1 MADLGRFARRVVG
14 AGNDRRAFPRRL
26 RHLSPARPGRTG
38 RFRPRPRRASE
49 ESDFGRASGSGS
61 GHFRDSP
68 FRVALPRFAVA
79 PAGADAEDDDRKK
92 CRKTGPVGGGAPL
105 PGRAPPPRPA
115 TPGSGCG
122 RTRSGG
128 DRGRSRPPVPPRTE
142 GLRERPPR
150 PPVASGSLPAE
161 SGLGGVQE
169 QNTGAR
175 VEGCPGGVFR
185 KSWAGASGTG
195 SRDSRKP
202 ERGPMRKTTTGRRVG
217 SVPGRRGCA
226 APSPAPRSLRPAPFR
241 SGPGGGRLRR
251 LRRRSEAPRLRVPRR
266 RGPGCPPPPPGR
278 WGRRGRRNS
287 ARRRGPRVRRRSRR

>member
-1 MADLGRFARRVVG
+1 MKRRPRPNTERCAGGAGPAGAAPGRSRSAGTRAGARPGAPVADLARRFGRTVVG

-26 RHLSPARPGRTG
+26 RHLPPARPGRTG

-49 ESDFGRASGSGS
+49 ESDLGRASGSGS
-61 GHFRDSP
+61 RHFRDSP

-92 CRKTGPVGGGAPL
+92 RRKTGPVGGGAPL
-105 PGRAPPPRPA
+105 PAGLLSPRPA

-150 PPVASGSLPAE
+150 PPGASGSLPAE

-169 QNTGAR
+169 QDAGAR
-175 VEGCPGGVFR
+175 VEECPRWRF
-185 KSWAGASGTG
+185 
-195 SRDSRKP
+195 P
-202 ERGPMRKTTTGRRVG
+202 EVVG
-217 SVPGRRGCA
+217 
-226 APSPAPRSLRPAPFR
+226 
-241 SGPGGGRLRR
+241 RR
-251 LRRRSEAPRLRVPRR
+251 LRDSFPRFAEA
-266 RGPGCPPPPPGR
+266 
-278 WGRRGRRNS
+278 
-287 ARRRGPRVRRRSRR
+287 